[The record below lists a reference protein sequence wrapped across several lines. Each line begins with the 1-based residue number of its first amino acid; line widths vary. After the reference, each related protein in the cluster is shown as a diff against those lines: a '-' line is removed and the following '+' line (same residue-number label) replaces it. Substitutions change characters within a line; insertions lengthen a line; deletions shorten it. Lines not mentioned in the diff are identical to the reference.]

1 MEQFDAL
8 LAQTIDSTLGLRCT
22 MFGYQYSEILR
33 SLMCVYL
40 CGGSCIEDVTTHL
53 MKHLSLHPTLRTCSA
68 DTILRAIEE
77 LTFKSITYK
86 SASGKSY
93 DFNTADKMNCLL
105 VNALLATGQL
115 KSGQE
120 YDFDFDHQFIE
131 TEKYDAKLTYKK
143 FLGYS
148 PGVAVINDM
157 IVGIENRDGNTNV
170 RFNQKETLERIFKRL
185 EASEIYISRA
195 RMDCGS
201 CSEEIVDMVE
211 AHCRHFYIRAN
222 RCSSFYDSMFALT
235 GWKTV
240 VRYKCN
246 PLILKKCMKIK
257 MILIALTALLSLAS
271 CGDDDSGIQL
281 TQDEIIGDINTG
293 KKIVITSLTTY
304 TESSSKVNVNGAK
317 GKISATSS
325 DESIAKVSCSTNE
338 AEKEIYVSGVSVG
351 NTSITITDS
360 DGNIAVLKVEVKDW
374 TTLWELSR
382 TMYVV
387 DRKCFVE
394 GVSSEDSATIAADA
408 IEKDSYNKYYTIRTR
423 VYIPSGPYATKRLT
437 ITDDKGNVRMDGIL
451 KIQPNADNSEVWH
464 LLPIGNYTEVVLATF
479 YYDQKCIVKDVTGYY
494 KTAYPK
500 IKKVELH
507 AIYAVEE
514 LEPDK

>member
-1 MEQFDAL
+1 MKIRMILMALAAL
-8 LAQTIDSTLGLRCT
+8 LC
-22 MFGYQYSEILR
+22 
-33 SLMCVYL
+33 
-40 CGGSCIEDVTTHL
+40 
-53 MKHLSLHPTLRTCSA
+53 
-68 DTILRAIEE
+68 
-77 LTFKSITYK
+77 
-86 SASGKSY
+86 
-93 DFNTADKMNCLL
+93 
-105 VNALLATGQL
+105 
-115 KSGQE
+115 
-120 YDFDFDHQFIE
+120 
-131 TEKYDAKLTYKK
+131 
-143 FLGYS
+143 
-148 PGVAVINDM
+148 
-157 IVGIENRDGNTNV
+157 
-170 RFNQKETLERIFKRL
+170 
-185 EASEIYISRA
+185 
-195 RMDCGS
+195 
-201 CSEEIVDMVE
+201 
-211 AHCRHFYIRAN
+211 
-222 RCSSFYDSMFALT
+222 
-235 GWKTV
+235 
-240 VRYKCN
+240 
-246 PLILKKCMKIK
+246 
-257 MILIALTALLSLAS
+257 LAS
-271 CGDDDSGIQL
+271 CSDDDSGIQL

-351 NTSITITDS
+351 NTTITITDS
-360 DGNIAVLKVEVKDW
+360 DGNTAVLKVEVKDW

-387 DRKCFVE
+387 DRKYFVE

-479 YYDQKCIVKDVTGYY
+479 YYDQKSIVKDVTGYY

-507 AIYAVEE
+507 AICAIEE
-514 LEPDK
+514 LEPGK

>member
-1 MEQFDAL
+1 
-8 LAQTIDSTLGLRCT
+8 
-22 MFGYQYSEILR
+22 
-33 SLMCVYL
+33 
-40 CGGSCIEDVTTHL
+40 
-53 MKHLSLHPTLRTCSA
+53 
-68 DTILRAIEE
+68 
-77 LTFKSITYK
+77 
-86 SASGKSY
+86 
-93 DFNTADKMNCLL
+93 
-105 VNALLATGQL
+105 
-115 KSGQE
+115 
-120 YDFDFDHQFIE
+120 
-131 TEKYDAKLTYKK
+131 
-143 FLGYS
+143 
-148 PGVAVINDM
+148 
-157 IVGIENRDGNTNV
+157 
-170 RFNQKETLERIFKRL
+170 
-185 EASEIYISRA
+185 
-195 RMDCGS
+195 
-201 CSEEIVDMVE
+201 
-211 AHCRHFYIRAN
+211 
-222 RCSSFYDSMFALT
+222 
-235 GWKTV
+235 
-240 VRYKCN
+240 
-246 PLILKKCMKIK
+246 
-257 MILIALTALLSLAS
+257 MILIALIALLSLAS
-271 CGDDDSGIQL
+271 CGDDDSGLQL

-351 NTSITITDS
+351 NTTITITDS
-360 DGNIAVLKVEVKDW
+360 DGNTAVLKVEVKDW

-394 GVSSEDSATIAADA
+394 GVPSEDSATIAADA

-479 YYDQKCIVKDVTGYY
+479 YYDQESIVKDVTDYY

>member
-1 MEQFDAL
+1 
-8 LAQTIDSTLGLRCT
+8 
-22 MFGYQYSEILR
+22 
-33 SLMCVYL
+33 
-40 CGGSCIEDVTTHL
+40 
-53 MKHLSLHPTLRTCSA
+53 
-68 DTILRAIEE
+68 
-77 LTFKSITYK
+77 
-86 SASGKSY
+86 
-93 DFNTADKMNCLL
+93 
-105 VNALLATGQL
+105 
-115 KSGQE
+115 
-120 YDFDFDHQFIE
+120 
-131 TEKYDAKLTYKK
+131 
-143 FLGYS
+143 
-148 PGVAVINDM
+148 
-157 IVGIENRDGNTNV
+157 
-170 RFNQKETLERIFKRL
+170 
-185 EASEIYISRA
+185 
-195 RMDCGS
+195 
-201 CSEEIVDMVE
+201 
-211 AHCRHFYIRAN
+211 
-222 RCSSFYDSMFALT
+222 
-235 GWKTV
+235 
-240 VRYKCN
+240 
-246 PLILKKCMKIK
+246 

-325 DESIAKVSCSTNE
+325 NESIAKVSCSTNE

-351 NTSITITDS
+351 NTTITITDS
-360 DGNIAVLKVEVKDW
+360 DGNTAVLKVEVKDW

-387 DRKCFVE
+387 DRKSFVE

-479 YYDQKCIVKDVTGYY
+479 YYDQKSIVKDVTGYY

-507 AIYAVEE
+507 AICAIEE

>member
-1 MEQFDAL
+1 M
-8 LAQTIDSTLGLRCT
+8 IHK
-22 MFGYQYSEILR
+22 ILDR
-33 SLMCVYL
+33 VIY
-40 CGGSCIEDVTTHL
+40 IAHE
-53 MKHLSLHPTLRTCSA
+53 
-68 DTILRAIEE
+68 
-77 LTFKSITYK
+77 
-86 SASGKSY
+86 
-93 DFNTADKMNCLL
+93 
-105 VNALLATGQL
+105 
-115 KSGQE
+115 
-120 YDFDFDHQFIE
+120 
-131 TEKYDAKLTYKK
+131 EKYEISCK
-143 FLGYS
+143 FL
-148 PGVAVINDM
+148 
-157 IVGIENRDGNTNV
+157 
-170 RFNQKETLERIFKRL
+170 
-185 EASEIYISRA
+185 
-195 RMDCGS
+195 
-201 CSEEIVDMVE
+201 
-211 AHCRHFYIRAN
+211 IRSA
-222 RCSSFYDSMFALT
+222 FI
-235 GWKTV
+235 
-240 VRYKCN
+240 RYKCN

-271 CGDDDSGIQL
+271 CGDDDSDIQL

-351 NTSITITDS
+351 NTTITITDS
-360 DGNIAVLKVEVKDW
+360 DGNTAVLKVEVKDW
-374 TTLWELSR
+374 TALWKLSR

-423 VYIPSGPYATKRLT
+423 DYIPFGSYVTKRLT

-451 KIQPNADNSEVWH
+451 KIQPNADNSEVWY

-479 YYDQKCIVKDVTGYY
+479 YYDQESIVKDVTDYY

>member
-1 MEQFDAL
+1 
-8 LAQTIDSTLGLRCT
+8 
-22 MFGYQYSEILR
+22 
-33 SLMCVYL
+33 
-40 CGGSCIEDVTTHL
+40 
-53 MKHLSLHPTLRTCSA
+53 
-68 DTILRAIEE
+68 
-77 LTFKSITYK
+77 
-86 SASGKSY
+86 
-93 DFNTADKMNCLL
+93 
-105 VNALLATGQL
+105 
-115 KSGQE
+115 
-120 YDFDFDHQFIE
+120 
-131 TEKYDAKLTYKK
+131 
-143 FLGYS
+143 
-148 PGVAVINDM
+148 
-157 IVGIENRDGNTNV
+157 
-170 RFNQKETLERIFKRL
+170 
-185 EASEIYISRA
+185 
-195 RMDCGS
+195 
-201 CSEEIVDMVE
+201 
-211 AHCRHFYIRAN
+211 
-222 RCSSFYDSMFALT
+222 
-235 GWKTV
+235 
-240 VRYKCN
+240 
-246 PLILKKCMKIK
+246 MKIK

-325 DESIAKVSCSTNE
+325 NESIAKVSCSTNE

-351 NTSITITDS
+351 NTTITITDS
-360 DGNIAVLKVEVKDW
+360 DGNTAVLKVEVKDW

-387 DRKCFVE
+387 DRKSFVE

-408 IEKDSYNKYYTIRTR
+408 IEKDSNNKYYTIRTR

-479 YYDQKCIVKDVTGYY
+479 YYDQKSIVKDVTGYY

-507 AIYAVEE
+507 AICAIEE

>member
-1 MEQFDAL
+1 
-8 LAQTIDSTLGLRCT
+8 
-22 MFGYQYSEILR
+22 
-33 SLMCVYL
+33 
-40 CGGSCIEDVTTHL
+40 
-53 MKHLSLHPTLRTCSA
+53 
-68 DTILRAIEE
+68 
-77 LTFKSITYK
+77 
-86 SASGKSY
+86 
-93 DFNTADKMNCLL
+93 
-105 VNALLATGQL
+105 
-115 KSGQE
+115 
-120 YDFDFDHQFIE
+120 
-131 TEKYDAKLTYKK
+131 
-143 FLGYS
+143 
-148 PGVAVINDM
+148 
-157 IVGIENRDGNTNV
+157 
-170 RFNQKETLERIFKRL
+170 
-185 EASEIYISRA
+185 
-195 RMDCGS
+195 
-201 CSEEIVDMVE
+201 
-211 AHCRHFYIRAN
+211 
-222 RCSSFYDSMFALT
+222 
-235 GWKTV
+235 
-240 VRYKCN
+240 
-246 PLILKKCMKIK
+246 MKIK
-257 MILIALTALLSLAS
+257 MILIALTALLSLAG

-351 NTSITITDS
+351 NTTITITDS
-360 DGNIAVLKVEVKDW
+360 DGNTAVLKVEVKDW

-387 DRKCFVE
+387 DRKCLVE
-394 GVSSEDSATIAADA
+394 GVSSEDSAAIAADA
-408 IEKDSYNKYYTIRTR
+408 IENDKYNKYYTIRTR

-451 KIQPNADNSEVWH
+451 MIQPNADNSEVWH

-479 YYDQKCIVKDVTGYY
+479 YYDQKSIVKDVTGYY

>member
-1 MEQFDAL
+1 
-8 LAQTIDSTLGLRCT
+8 
-22 MFGYQYSEILR
+22 
-33 SLMCVYL
+33 
-40 CGGSCIEDVTTHL
+40 
-53 MKHLSLHPTLRTCSA
+53 
-68 DTILRAIEE
+68 
-77 LTFKSITYK
+77 
-86 SASGKSY
+86 
-93 DFNTADKMNCLL
+93 
-105 VNALLATGQL
+105 
-115 KSGQE
+115 
-120 YDFDFDHQFIE
+120 
-131 TEKYDAKLTYKK
+131 
-143 FLGYS
+143 
-148 PGVAVINDM
+148 
-157 IVGIENRDGNTNV
+157 
-170 RFNQKETLERIFKRL
+170 
-185 EASEIYISRA
+185 
-195 RMDCGS
+195 
-201 CSEEIVDMVE
+201 
-211 AHCRHFYIRAN
+211 
-222 RCSSFYDSMFALT
+222 
-235 GWKTV
+235 
-240 VRYKCN
+240 
-246 PLILKKCMKIK
+246 MKIK

-325 DESIAKVSCSTNE
+325 NESIAKVSCSTNE

-351 NTSITITDS
+351 NTTITITDS
-360 DGNIAVLKVEVKDW
+360 DGNTAVLKVEVKDW

-387 DRKCFVE
+387 DRKSFVE

-479 YYDQKCIVKDVTGYY
+479 YYDQESIVKDVTDYY

>member
-1 MEQFDAL
+1 
-8 LAQTIDSTLGLRCT
+8 
-22 MFGYQYSEILR
+22 
-33 SLMCVYL
+33 
-40 CGGSCIEDVTTHL
+40 
-53 MKHLSLHPTLRTCSA
+53 
-68 DTILRAIEE
+68 
-77 LTFKSITYK
+77 
-86 SASGKSY
+86 
-93 DFNTADKMNCLL
+93 
-105 VNALLATGQL
+105 
-115 KSGQE
+115 
-120 YDFDFDHQFIE
+120 
-131 TEKYDAKLTYKK
+131 
-143 FLGYS
+143 
-148 PGVAVINDM
+148 
-157 IVGIENRDGNTNV
+157 
-170 RFNQKETLERIFKRL
+170 
-185 EASEIYISRA
+185 
-195 RMDCGS
+195 
-201 CSEEIVDMVE
+201 
-211 AHCRHFYIRAN
+211 
-222 RCSSFYDSMFALT
+222 
-235 GWKTV
+235 
-240 VRYKCN
+240 
-246 PLILKKCMKIK
+246 MKIK

-351 NTSITITDS
+351 NTTITITDS
-360 DGNIAVLKVEVKDW
+360 DGNTAVLKVEVKDW
-374 TTLWELSR
+374 TALWKLSR

-394 GVSSEDSATIAADA
+394 GVASEDSATIAADA

-423 VYIPSGPYATKRLT
+423 DYIPFGSYVTKRLT

-451 KIQPNADNSEVWH
+451 KIQPNADNSEVWY

-479 YYDQKCIVKDVTGYY
+479 YYGQESIVKDVTDYY

>member
-1 MEQFDAL
+1 
-8 LAQTIDSTLGLRCT
+8 
-22 MFGYQYSEILR
+22 
-33 SLMCVYL
+33 
-40 CGGSCIEDVTTHL
+40 
-53 MKHLSLHPTLRTCSA
+53 
-68 DTILRAIEE
+68 
-77 LTFKSITYK
+77 
-86 SASGKSY
+86 
-93 DFNTADKMNCLL
+93 
-105 VNALLATGQL
+105 
-115 KSGQE
+115 
-120 YDFDFDHQFIE
+120 
-131 TEKYDAKLTYKK
+131 
-143 FLGYS
+143 
-148 PGVAVINDM
+148 
-157 IVGIENRDGNTNV
+157 
-170 RFNQKETLERIFKRL
+170 
-185 EASEIYISRA
+185 
-195 RMDCGS
+195 
-201 CSEEIVDMVE
+201 
-211 AHCRHFYIRAN
+211 
-222 RCSSFYDSMFALT
+222 
-235 GWKTV
+235 
-240 VRYKCN
+240 
-246 PLILKKCMKIK
+246 MKIK

-351 NTSITITDS
+351 NTTITITDS
-360 DGNIAVLKVEVKDW
+360 DGNTAVLKVEVKDW

-387 DRKCFVE
+387 YRKCFVE

-479 YYDQKCIVKDVTGYY
+479 YYNQKSIVKDVTGYY

-507 AIYAVEE
+507 AICAIEE

>member
-1 MEQFDAL
+1 MALAAL
-8 LAQTIDSTLGLRCT
+8 LC
-22 MFGYQYSEILR
+22 
-33 SLMCVYL
+33 
-40 CGGSCIEDVTTHL
+40 
-53 MKHLSLHPTLRTCSA
+53 
-68 DTILRAIEE
+68 
-77 LTFKSITYK
+77 
-86 SASGKSY
+86 
-93 DFNTADKMNCLL
+93 
-105 VNALLATGQL
+105 
-115 KSGQE
+115 
-120 YDFDFDHQFIE
+120 
-131 TEKYDAKLTYKK
+131 
-143 FLGYS
+143 
-148 PGVAVINDM
+148 
-157 IVGIENRDGNTNV
+157 
-170 RFNQKETLERIFKRL
+170 
-185 EASEIYISRA
+185 
-195 RMDCGS
+195 
-201 CSEEIVDMVE
+201 
-211 AHCRHFYIRAN
+211 
-222 RCSSFYDSMFALT
+222 
-235 GWKTV
+235 
-240 VRYKCN
+240 
-246 PLILKKCMKIK
+246 
-257 MILIALTALLSLAS
+257 LAS
-271 CGDDDSGIQL
+271 CSDDDSGIQL

-351 NTSITITDS
+351 NTTITITD
-360 DGNIAVLKVEVKDW
+360 GNTAVLKVEVKDW
-374 TTLWELSR
+374 TALWELSR

-479 YYDQKCIVKDVTGYY
+479 YYDQKSIVKDVTGYY

-507 AIYAVEE
+507 AICAIEE

>member
-1 MEQFDAL
+1 MKIRMISMALAAL
-8 LAQTIDSTLGLRCT
+8 LC
-22 MFGYQYSEILR
+22 
-33 SLMCVYL
+33 
-40 CGGSCIEDVTTHL
+40 
-53 MKHLSLHPTLRTCSA
+53 
-68 DTILRAIEE
+68 
-77 LTFKSITYK
+77 
-86 SASGKSY
+86 
-93 DFNTADKMNCLL
+93 
-105 VNALLATGQL
+105 
-115 KSGQE
+115 
-120 YDFDFDHQFIE
+120 
-131 TEKYDAKLTYKK
+131 
-143 FLGYS
+143 
-148 PGVAVINDM
+148 
-157 IVGIENRDGNTNV
+157 
-170 RFNQKETLERIFKRL
+170 
-185 EASEIYISRA
+185 
-195 RMDCGS
+195 
-201 CSEEIVDMVE
+201 
-211 AHCRHFYIRAN
+211 
-222 RCSSFYDSMFALT
+222 
-235 GWKTV
+235 
-240 VRYKCN
+240 
-246 PLILKKCMKIK
+246 
-257 MILIALTALLSLAS
+257 LAS

-304 TESSSKVNVNGAK
+304 TERSSKVNGNGAK

-351 NTSITITDS
+351 NTTITITDS
-360 DGNIAVLKVEVKDW
+360 DGNTAVLKVEVKDW

-382 TMYVV
+382 TIYVV

-394 GVSSEDSATIAADA
+394 GVSSEGSATIAADA

-479 YYDQKCIVKDVTGYY
+479 HYDQKSIVKDVTGYY

-507 AIYAVEE
+507 AICAIEE

>member
-1 MEQFDAL
+1 
-8 LAQTIDSTLGLRCT
+8 
-22 MFGYQYSEILR
+22 
-33 SLMCVYL
+33 
-40 CGGSCIEDVTTHL
+40 
-53 MKHLSLHPTLRTCSA
+53 
-68 DTILRAIEE
+68 
-77 LTFKSITYK
+77 
-86 SASGKSY
+86 
-93 DFNTADKMNCLL
+93 
-105 VNALLATGQL
+105 
-115 KSGQE
+115 
-120 YDFDFDHQFIE
+120 
-131 TEKYDAKLTYKK
+131 
-143 FLGYS
+143 
-148 PGVAVINDM
+148 
-157 IVGIENRDGNTNV
+157 
-170 RFNQKETLERIFKRL
+170 
-185 EASEIYISRA
+185 
-195 RMDCGS
+195 
-201 CSEEIVDMVE
+201 
-211 AHCRHFYIRAN
+211 
-222 RCSSFYDSMFALT
+222 
-235 GWKTV
+235 
-240 VRYKCN
+240 
-246 PLILKKCMKIK
+246 MKIK

-304 TESSSKVNVNGAK
+304 TESCSKVNVNGAK

-325 DESIAKVSCSTNE
+325 NESIAKVSCSTNE

-351 NTSITITDS
+351 NTTITITDS
-360 DGNIAVLKVEVKDW
+360 DGNTAVLKVEVKDW

-387 DRKCFVE
+387 DRKSFVE

-479 YYDQKCIVKDVTGYY
+479 YYDQKSIVKDVTGYY

-507 AIYAVEE
+507 AICAIEE

>member
-1 MEQFDAL
+1 MKIRMISMALAAL
-8 LAQTIDSTLGLRCT
+8 LC
-22 MFGYQYSEILR
+22 
-33 SLMCVYL
+33 
-40 CGGSCIEDVTTHL
+40 
-53 MKHLSLHPTLRTCSA
+53 
-68 DTILRAIEE
+68 
-77 LTFKSITYK
+77 
-86 SASGKSY
+86 
-93 DFNTADKMNCLL
+93 
-105 VNALLATGQL
+105 
-115 KSGQE
+115 
-120 YDFDFDHQFIE
+120 
-131 TEKYDAKLTYKK
+131 
-143 FLGYS
+143 
-148 PGVAVINDM
+148 
-157 IVGIENRDGNTNV
+157 
-170 RFNQKETLERIFKRL
+170 
-185 EASEIYISRA
+185 
-195 RMDCGS
+195 
-201 CSEEIVDMVE
+201 
-211 AHCRHFYIRAN
+211 
-222 RCSSFYDSMFALT
+222 
-235 GWKTV
+235 
-240 VRYKCN
+240 
-246 PLILKKCMKIK
+246 
-257 MILIALTALLSLAS
+257 LAS
-271 CGDDDSGIQL
+271 CSDDDSGIQL

-351 NTSITITDS
+351 NTTITITD
-360 DGNIAVLKVEVKDW
+360 GNTAVLLKVEVKDW

-479 YYDQKCIVKDVTGYY
+479 YYDQKSIVKDVTGYY

-507 AIYAVEE
+507 AICAIEE